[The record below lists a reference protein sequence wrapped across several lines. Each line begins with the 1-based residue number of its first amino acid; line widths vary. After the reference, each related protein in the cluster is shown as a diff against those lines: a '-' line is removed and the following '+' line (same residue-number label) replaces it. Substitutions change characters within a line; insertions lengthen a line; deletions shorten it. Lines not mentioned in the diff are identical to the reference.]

1 MKQIFVRVTAFTAT
15 VGPRKN
21 HFGLFGEF
29 AFACA
34 GGAVLTLFFA
44 SLFEDN
50 ARVTLAVLPYG
61 FGMVLV
67 AMGLRYKYPHDELG
81 LCNLITIGR
90 LALISG
96 LTPLL
101 WHAPSDPLLW
111 VAFGIAT
118 FCLLLDG
125 VDGWAARRA
134 GLDSHFGARFDME
147 VDSAFAL
154 LLSILAYTLGQ
165 AGLWVLALGL
175 PHYLF
180 VIAAARWNW
189 LAGDLPDLF
198 SRKAVCVL
206 QIGVLMA
213 FLVPIIPQMP
223 LLIASGIAAVA
234 LSASFSRDIIYLY
247 ARRTS

>member
-1 MKQIFVRVTAFTAT
+1 MFGRLTAFTAT
-15 VGPRKN
+15 VGPRSN
-21 HFGLFGEF
+21 HFGLFGEYVL
-29 AFACA
+29 ALT
-34 GGAVLTLFFA
+34 GGTILTLLVA

-50 ARVTLAVLPYG
+50 TRVSIAVLPFG
-61 FGMVLV
+61 FGMALV

-101 WHAPSDPLLW
+101 WLTPSDALLW
-111 VAFGIAT
+111 VAFGIAAVS
-118 FCLLLDG
+118 LILDG
-125 VDGWAARRA
+125 VDGWAARRV
-134 GLDSHFGARFDME
+134 GLATNFGARFDME
-147 VDSAFAL
+147 VDAAFAL
-154 LLSILAYTLGQ
+154 LLSILAYNLGHV
-165 AGLWVLALGL
+165 GLWVLALGL
-175 PHYLF
+175 PRYLF
-180 VIAAARWNW
+180 VIAAARWTW

-213 FLVPIIPQMP
+213 FLIPIIPQMP

-234 LSASFSRDIIYLY
+234 LSFSFSRDIIYLY
-247 ARRTS
+247 SRRTS